1 MPEVRVVVVPVAGR
15 VVVMMVPAA
24 AAAAAAAA
32 PRTRHR
38 TARGGER
45 LPQLLTQTALVV
57 AVRRRVDVYRRE
69 LASRRG

>member
-1 MPEVRVVVVPVAGR
+1 MVVVPVAGR
-15 VVVMMVPAA
+15 VVVMMVPAAA